1 MQTANATRAGARPA
15 GSSRFPPVECGYRPA
30 TKIAEADHVFERLN
44 TFEERYNFKLL
55 GGVEPFEHRSSFG
68 R

>member
-1 MQTANATRAGARPA
+1 
-15 GSSRFPPVECGYRPA
+15 
-30 TKIAEADHVFERLN
+30 VFERLN